1 MNKDKLKNMNVK
13 KIHICQK
20 LNISAGS

>member
-1 MNKDKLKNMNVK
+1 MNVK